1 MPAFAFLPL
10 AQKNKPVEHKELCNC
25 SAYSDWFLTGFLG
38 IVELILDTK
47 MQKLLSKHRY

>member
-1 MPAFAFLPL
+1 MPAFAFLSL
-10 AQKNKPVEHKELCNC
+10 AQKNKPVERNVLCNT

-47 MQKLLSKHRY
+47 MQKIPSKHRY